1 MSETQEKLNLQL
13 LNVIKS
19 KSKDFETKLKKVKYL
34 IRLGADVNA
43 KFYGKSILSWAV
55 IDGNIEPSII
65 SFLKE
70 KGAEEW
76 EISYKEALEL
86 KKEFWDENGKL
97 KSVEEIKKL
106 IKKGGNL
113 GEIHLSYKIWRNLRL
128 SEANEILKELP
139 SGYKIDGDVDLQGM
153 GLYELPDFSKVNV
166 SGNFYCNK
174 NNLNSLEGAPYFVG
188 LDFFCNENKLI
199 DLKGAPKQVLGSF
212 CCGDNE
218 LYSLEGSP
226 FIVGENF
233 MCDKN
238 KLTSL
243 KEAPVKVGGAFIC
256 SSNNLLSLEGAP
268 SKICGNFDC
277 AHNKLETLFGAPSEV
292 WGDFDCRDNNLLPL
306 KREDECDRYVANF
319 DFEIVM
325 SASQRVKGELLIEK
339 DVLCRIKR
347 SAQKGKLNFFRKWTR

>member
-1 MSETQEKLNLQL
+1 MSNNQEKLNLQL
-13 LNVIKS
+13 LNVIKN

-43 KFYGKSILSWAV
+43 KLYGKSILSWAV
-55 IDGNIEPSII
+55 IDGNIEPSITL
-65 SFLKE
+65 FLKE

-76 EISYKEALEL
+76 EISNKEALEL

-139 SGYKIDGDVDLQGM
+139 SGYKIDGDVDLQCM

-199 DLKGAPKQVLGSF
+199 DLKGAPHHVSGNF
-212 CCGDNE
+212 YCRDNE
-218 LYSLEGSP
+218 LDSLEGAP
-226 FIVGENF
+226 WVVGENF
-233 MCDKN
+233 MCDEN

-243 KEAPVKVGGAFIC
+243 EGAPVKVGGGFIC
-256 SSNNLLSLEGAP
+256 SFNNLLSLEGVP
-268 SKICGNFDC
+268 SKICGDFDC
-277 AHNKLETLFGAPSEV
+277 AHNKLETLFGAPREV
-292 WGDFDCRDNNLLPL
+292 LGDFDCRCNNLLPL
-306 KREDECDRYVANF
+306 KREGECDRYVANI

-325 SASQRVKGELLIEK
+325 SASQRIKGELLIEK
-339 DVLCRIKR
+339 DVLYRIKR
-347 SAQKGKLNFFRKWTR
+347 SAQKDMLNFFRKWTR